1 MKKILLGLLIL
12 LYSVSVYSQQLT
24 QEEYLQKS
32 KNQKTWG
39 YVLTVG
45 GSAMV
50 IGGAIAVGS
59 KAAFWDTEAL
69 GYPLLIGG
77 AAAIVGGISL
87 FSSSKKNEQRAKG
100 MSVALY
106 LKVEPVQS
114 YQDMHIINN
123 YYPALM
129 LRIERKK

>member
-1 MKKILLGLLIL
+1 MKKTITALLFL
-12 LYSVSVYSQQLT
+12 LYSITLYSQQLT
-24 QEEYLQKS
+24 QEQYLQKS

-50 IGGAIAVGS
+50 IGGALAVGS
-59 KAAFWDTEAL
+59 KAAYWDSEAL
-69 GYPLLIGG
+69 GYPLMAGG

-87 FSSSKKNEQRAKG
+87 LNSSKKNEQRAKSLA
-100 MSVALY
+100 MTLY

-129 LRIERKK
+129 LRIERK

>member
-1 MKKILLGLLIL
+1 MKKTITALLFL
-12 LYSVSVYSQQLT
+12 LYSITLYSQQLS
-24 QEEYLQKS
+24 QEQYLQKS

-50 IGGAIAVGS
+50 IGGALAVGS
-59 KAAFWDTEAL
+59 KAAYWDSEAL
-69 GYPLLIGG
+69 GYPLMAGG

-87 FSSSKKNEQRAKG
+87 LNSSKKNEQRAKSLA
-100 MSVALY
+100 MTLY

-129 LRIERKK
+129 LRIERR

>member
-1 MKKILLGLLIL
+1 
-12 LYSVSVYSQQLT
+12 
-24 QEEYLQKS
+24 
-32 KNQKTWG
+32 
-39 YVLTVG
+39 
-45 GSAMV
+45 GSN
-50 IGGAIAVGS
+50 
-59 KAAFWDTEAL
+59 AAYWDSEAL
-69 GYPLLIGG
+69 GYPLMAGG

-87 FSSSKKNEQRAKG
+87 LNSSKKNEQRAKG
-100 MSVALY
+100 LAMTLY

>member
-1 MKKILLGLLIL
+1 MKKTITALLFL
-12 LYSVSVYSQQLT
+12 LYSITLYSQQLT
-24 QEEYLQKS
+24 QEQFLQKS
-32 KNQKTWG
+32 KSQKTWG

-50 IGGAIAVGS
+50 IGGALAVGS
-59 KAAFWDTEAL
+59 KSAYWDTEAL
-69 GYPLLIGG
+69 GYPLMAGG

-87 FSSSKKNEQRAKG
+87 LNSSKKNEQRAKSLA
-100 MSVALY
+100 MTLY

-129 LRIERKK
+129 LKIERK